1 LRRFLHLALMA
12 VVMLG
17 AGRALAQET
26 AKDPKPFLEAL
37 WKDAAARGIKRE
49 TFDAAF
55 AGFTA
60 DPRVSALTG
69 RQAEYGLPAGTYVNR
84 AVSAARIDGG
94 TSRIAEW
101 SQSLDRIEQQY
112 GVDRAIIVALW
123 GMETSFG
130 ANTGGFDVIRSL
142 ATLALI
148 GYRPEYFSGEVLT
161 ALQILEQGHITRD
174 KMQGSWAGA
183 MGQPQFMPSSFM
195 RYAVDFTGDGHKDIW
210 TSVPDTLA
218 SIANYMKSSG
228 WKAGLDWH
236 YEVLVPASFDYRRS
250 RASFAEWTALGVKR
264 ADGAPLPAE
273 GDAILFFPSGA
284 TGPAFLVTRN
294 FQTIKRYNNS
304 DVYALAVGHL
314 AQRFRGGGPIKTA
327 WPADDRQLT
336 RTERIALQ
344 NRLKELGHPVNDF
357 QGRIDFDLRDVIR
370 LEQAKNGMVADGHP
384 TMELL
389 QKIGAKSN

>member
-1 LRRFLHLALMA
+1 LRCFLRLALMTLLTLCA
-12 VVMLG
+12 
-17 AGRALAQET
+17 APAIAQEI
-26 AKDPKPFLEAL
+26 AKDPKPFLEAI
-37 WKDAAARGIKRE
+37 WKDASARGIKRE
-49 TFDAAF
+49 TFDAAL

-69 RQAEYGLPAGTYVNR
+69 RQAEYGLPAGTYINR
-84 AVSAARIDGG
+84 AISGSRIEGG
-94 TSRIAEW
+94 TNRIAEW
-101 SQSLDRIEQQY
+101 SQSLDRIEKQY

-148 GYRPEYFSGEVLT
+148 GYRPDYFTGELLT
-161 ALQILEQGHITRD
+161 ALQILQEGHIARD

-195 RYAVDFTGDGHKDIW
+195 RFAVDFTGDGHKDIW

-218 SIANYMKSSG
+218 SIANYMKSAG
-228 WKAGLDWH
+228 WTAGLDWH
-236 YEVLVPASFDYRRS
+236 YEVLIPASFDYRRS
-250 RASFAEWTALGVKR
+250 RAEFPEWTKLGVTR
-264 ADGAPLPAE
+264 ADGEPLPAE

-284 TGPAFLVTRN
+284 AGPAFLVTRN

-314 AQRFRGGGPIKTA
+314 AHRFRSRAPIRTA

-344 NRLKELGHPVNDF
+344 KRLKELGHPVNDF
-357 QGRIDFDLRDVIR
+357 AGRIDFDLRDVIR
-370 LEQAKNGMVADGHP
+370 LEQAKHAMVPDGHP
-384 TMELL
+384 TLELL
-389 QKIGAKSN
+389 KKIGAAN

>member
-1 LRRFLHLALMA
+1 LRRFLYLALTA
-12 VVMLG
+12 VVMLD
-17 AGRALAQET
+17 AGHAIAQEPP
-26 AKDPKPFLEAL
+26 KDPKPFLEAL
-37 WKDAAARGIKRE
+37 WKDASARGIKRK
-49 TFDAAF
+49 TFDSAL

-69 RQAEYGLPAGTYVNR
+69 RQAEYGLPAGTYINR
-84 AVSAARIDGG
+84 AISPARIEGG
-94 TSRIAEW
+94 TNRIAEW
-101 SQSLDRIEQQY
+101 SQSLDKIEKQY

-148 GYRPEYFSGEVLT
+148 GYRPEYFTGELLT
-161 ALQILEQGHITRD
+161 AMQILQEGHIARD

-195 RYAVDFTGDGHKDIW
+195 RYAVDVTGDGHKDIW

-236 YEVLVPASFDYRRS
+236 YEVLVPAPFDYRRS
-250 RASFAEWTALGVKR
+250 RGGFSEWTTLGVKR
-264 ADGAPLPAE
+264 ADGEPLPAE

-284 TGPAFLVTRN
+284 AGPAFLVTRN

-314 AQRFRGGGPIKTA
+314 AHRFRGRGAIRTA

-336 RTERIALQ
+336 RTERIMLQ
-344 NRLKELGHPVNDF
+344 KRLKELGHPVKDVD
-357 QGRIDFDLRDVIR
+357 GRIDFDLRDAIR
-370 LEQAKNGMVADGHP
+370 LEQAKNGMVPDGHP

-389 QKIGAKSN
+389 QKIGAKLN